1 MRAPINTIR
10 LRHTLRCQHHHLPFS
25 VLLAEEDDP
34 FVSASR
40 VLDESLCKLC
50 GVPSRPDG
58 NSEAARL
65 WEQRD
70 YLGSDSAL
78 TGEKPRDLLVNYPE
92 REGASRARRVALSC
106 WNEMGRNLNE
116 GGWRVMGARQDDD
129 QRFEKVLASLGRRQF
144 AISCNL
150 QSASIRFDGS
160 RITHVSEG

>member
-1 MRAPINTIR
+1 MRTPINTIR

-78 TGEKPRDLLVNYPE
+78 TGESPE
-92 REGASRARRVALSC
+92 ICWSTIQREKEPHEHDEWLSHAGMK
-106 WNEMGRNLNE
+106 WDE
-116 GGWRVMGARQDDD
+116 
-129 QRFEKVLASLGRRQF
+129 
-144 AISCNL
+144 I
-150 QSASIRFDGS
+150 
-160 RITHVSEG
+160 